1 MRCNSEL
8 KLLLKVQE
16 FDQIQLSK
24 QTMNSKLLPTVLAL
38 VSNSEAASLPGQ
50 TEADYISM
58 LAQRGGGMG
67 GAGFGM

>member
-16 FDQIQLSK
+16 FDLIQLSK

-58 LAQRGGGMG
+58 LA
-67 GAGFGM
+67 

>member
-58 LAQRGGGMG
+58 FA
-67 GAGFGM
+67 